1 MNHRQPSNNLQRTD
15 EESYSYVVDEK
26 TDGSAH
32 VENANG
38 RDAEIICGLTLD
50 EQKKVIRRIDIR
62 LLPILGIMYSIS
74 LIDRTNLGLALVAGM
89 QEDLG
94 LAVGNRYTV
103 IVMVF
108 FVAYILFEIP
118 SNLVL
123 PKAGPANWLSF
134 LGVGFGAVM
143 IGMNLGIFI
152 IEGAITIAICALGRF
167 IIIDF
172 PTQAGKFL
180 RPVEQQFVILR
191 INQDRGDAEEDEI
204 NLAKILHH
212 LKDWRLYFWA
222 FNLMAST
229 LPGYAY
235 SYFLP
240 IILRNGM
247 GFSSTE
253 AQLLSAP
260 PYVLAAIV
268 AFVSGWLGDKYKIRG
283 PIIAVHQALT
293 AVGMLITVYGKA
305 NGARYFGAF
314 LGIGFLQFC
323 VPGVLTFQANNITSH
338 SKRAVASATCLI
350 GGGVGGII
358 ASTAFMSKESPHYTT
373 GIWTTF
379 VISMVSILM
388 IVIMDIHLWR
398 CNKSAKAGH
407 RRNEGMDGWLYTL

>member
-1 MNHRQPSNNLQRTD
+1 MAPSSSPKASLCDDGVGAAQF
-15 EESYSYVVDEK
+15 DEK
-26 TDGSAH
+26 VDHSTH
-32 VENANG
+32 VEDTEAGNG
-38 RDAEIICGLTLD
+38 LPNYNLSVAD
-50 EQKKVIRRIDIR
+50 QKKTIRRVDLR

-108 FVAYILFEIP
+108 FVAYVVFEIP
-118 SNLVL
+118 SNLIL

-134 LGVGFGAVM
+134 LGVAFGSIL
-143 IGMNLGIFI
+143 IGMGFTKSWGTMALCRALLGIF
-152 IEGAITIAICALGRF
+152 EAGFLPGRF

-172 PTQAGKFL
+172 PTQADKFL
-180 RPVEQQFVILR
+180 SPAEKEFIIAR
-191 INQDRGDAEEDEI
+191 INHDRGDAEEDTI
-204 NLAKILHH
+204 NAAKVLHH
-212 LKDWRLYFWA
+212 LKDWRLYCWA

-240 IILRNGM
+240 IILRDGM
-247 GFSSTE
+247 GYSSTQ

-260 PYVLAAIV
+260 PYILAAIMT
-268 AFVSGWLGDKYKIRG
+268 FVSGWLGDRYKIRG
-283 PIIAVHQALT
+283 PVIAIHQALT
-293 AVGMLITVYGKA
+293 AA
-305 NGARYFGAF
+305 S
-314 LGIGFLQFC
+314 IGFLQFC

-350 GGGVGGII
+350 GGGIGGII
-358 ASTAFMSKESPHYTT
+358 AGTAFKATESPHYTT

-379 VISMVSILM
+379 AISMVSI
-388 IVIMDIHLWR
+388 VIIGLTDLHLWR
-398 CNKSAKAGH
+398 RNKAALAGLGV
-407 RRNEGMDGWLYTL
+407 NEGMDGWMYTL